1 MDLRG
6 FLLLAEIVPPI
17 ELQRPKGTALINLA
31 VAGLIV
37 TALYFAREILVP
49 VALAVL
55 FSFVLAPFVIRLQ
68 SWRVPRRLSVLVAV
82 FVGFSIIFS
91 LGGLMV
97 SQANRLAEELPGYQ
111 QTLRDKIQN
120 LRGVAAGGSGTLE
133 RASKV
138 LRELDSELHNPAR
151 GQVIDGLR
159 RQPNDKPIPVEIR
172 QPDPGTL
179 TTLVAIIQPLIQPLT
194 TTGIVII
201 FVIFILMQRQ
211 DLRNRFIR
219 LAGSHDMQ
227 RTTAALDDA
236 GQRLSR
242 LFLNQIIVNAS
253 FGLLIGI
260 GLQLIGVPSA
270 PLWGLIAMILRFVPY
285 VGTPISAVF
294 PLILAAAVGS
304 GWEMLLMTVALFA
317 TLQVFAAQV
326 VEPQV
331 YGRSSGL
338 SPVAIVL
345 SASFWTWL
353 WGPIGL
359 VLATPLTVC
368 LVVVGRHVDRLQF
381 LDVLLGNE
389 PALTPPQLAYQRMLA
404 GDPIEASQQ
413 AQTFLGDAS
422 LEDYYDT
429 IMLDGLRLAE
439 ADARL
444 GRLDRERMDRVLATV
459 HEVVDDLATHEDR
472 PVVEAEEV
480 ETSPL
485 ARLDA
490 DAGIADQRA
499 GAMAATGRRAVPSRL
514 RQARRSRRRDSRPDH
529 DPPRAR
535 RRRRDRRRAV
545 DVAVFLARP
554 VAGRRLVHLLPRQA
568 VRRDDSIHG
577 PQAEQEEQG
586 RPHHHRAARQRERRG
601 DAGNARY
608 HDGGRRFQQRRGPDR
623 RDRLQGRPRRGS
635 PVPGPTRSRSTEG
648 YALNQSLRVAGE
660 GKKQA
665 GCRQRARN
673 DLDRAA
679 ELQAPC
685 ADDVHQ
691 RDRGEHQGG

>member
-1 MDLRG
+1 MADS
-6 FLLLAEIVPPI
+6 VPPI
-17 ELQRPKGTALINLA
+17 KLEQPRGTALINIA
-31 VAGLIV
+31 VAGLII

-68 SWRVPRRLSVLVAV
+68 SWRVPRTLSVLVAV

-111 QTLRDKIQN
+111 QTLREKIQG

-138 LRELDSELHNPAR
+138 LRELDSELQNPAR
-151 GQVIDGLR
+151 GQMIDGLR
-159 RQPNDKPIPVEIR
+159 RQPLDKPIPVEIR

-194 TTGIVII
+194 TTGIVVI
-201 FVIFILMQRQ
+201 FVIFILLQRQ

-253 FGLLIGI
+253 FGVVIGI
-260 GLQLIGVPSA
+260 GLALIGVPSA

-285 VGTPISAVF
+285 VGSPISAVF
-294 PLILAAAVGS
+294 PLILAAAVGT
-304 GWEMLLMTVALFA
+304 GWGMLVMTAALFG
-317 TLQVFAAQV
+317 TLQLIAGQV
-326 VEPQV
+326 IEPLV

-338 SPVAIVL
+338 SPVAIVI

-389 PALTPPQLAYQRMLA
+389 PALTPPQLVYQRMLA

-413 AQTFLGDAS
+413 AQTFLADEP
-422 LEDYYDT
+422 LEKYYDAV
-429 IMLDGLRLAE
+429 MLDGLRLAE

-444 GRLDRERMDRVLATV
+444 GRLNRERMDRVLATV
-459 HEVVDDLATHEDR
+459 QEVVDDLQSHEDR
-472 PVVEAEEV
+472 VPTEAEIV
-480 ETSPL
+480 DTRSDL
-485 ARLDA
+485 ARLEPVAEIAAAIPLLERWKKPGAVLCIPGSGKLDEAASLILAQILTRRGIAASAETA
-490 DAGIADQRA
+490 DALSMSRFFSLDLSQAAAFCICYVGKPSDAMIQYTVRRLSKKSRGGRIIIALLGTENDA
-499 GAMAATGRRAVPSRL
+499 VTPGTKEITTAVGNFGLVADVIAEAAAEDSSASAAMAEA
-514 RQARRSRRRDSRPDH
+514 
-529 DPPRAR
+529 
-535 RRRRDRRRAV
+535 
-545 DVAVFLARP
+545 
-554 VAGRRLVHLLPRQA
+554 
-568 VRRDDSIHG
+568 
-577 PQAEQEEQG
+577 
-586 RPHHHRAARQRERRG
+586 
-601 DAGNARY
+601 N
-608 HDGGRRFQQRRGPDR
+608 
-623 RDRLQGRPRRGS
+623 
-635 PVPGPTRSRSTEG
+635 
-648 YALNQSLRVAGE
+648 RVA
-660 GKKQA
+660 
-665 GCRQRARN
+665 
-673 DLDRAA
+673 A
-679 ELQAPC
+679 E
-685 ADDVHQ
+685 H
-691 RDRGEHQGG
+691 

>member
-1 MDLRG
+1 
-6 FLLLAEIVPPI
+6 LADVASTIKLKQPP
-17 ELQRPKGTALINLA
+17 GTALINLA
-31 VAGLIV
+31 FAALIV
-37 TALYFAREILVP
+37 TVLYFAREVLVP

-68 SWRVPRRLSVLVAV
+68 SLRFPRTLSVLVAV

-111 QTLRDKIQN
+111 QTLREKIQG

-138 LRELDSELHNPAR
+138 LRELDTELQNPAR
-151 GQVIDGLR
+151 EQAIEGLR
-159 RQPNDKPIPVEIR
+159 RQPLDRPIPVEIR

-194 TTGIVII
+194 TTGIVVI
-201 FVIFILMQRQ
+201 FVIFILLQRQ

-253 FGLLIGI
+253 FGLIIGI
-260 GLQLIGVPSA
+260 GLHLIGVPSA
-270 PLWGLIAMILRFVPY
+270 PLWGLIAVILRFVPY
-285 VGTPISAVF
+285 VGSAISAVF

-304 GWEMLLMTVALFA
+304 GWGMLLMTAALFG
-317 TLQVFAAQV
+317 TLQLIVGQV
-326 VEPQV
+326 VEPLV

-338 SPVAIVL
+338 SPVAIVI

-381 LDVLLGNE
+381 LDVLLGNQ
-389 PALTPPQLAYQRMLA
+389 PALTPPQLVYQRMLA
-404 GDPIEASQQ
+404 GDPVEASQQ
-413 AQTFLGDAS
+413 AQSHLESAS

-429 IMLDGLRLAE
+429 ILLNGLRLAE

-444 GRLDRERMDRVLATV
+444 GRLDRERIERILTTV
-459 HEVVDDLATHEDR
+459 NEVVDDLETHEDR
-472 PVVEAEEV
+472 PPSEV
-480 ETSPL
+480 LVADSRSNL
-485 ARLDA
+485 ARLEPVIELGLTTALLERWERDGAVLCIPGAGKLDEAAAIVLAQMLKRRGIGSLAEAA
-490 DAGIADQRA
+490 DALSMSRFFSLELSQAAAFCICYVGKPSDAMIQYTVRRLSKRSKGGRIIIALLGDGDDA
-499 GAMAATGRRAVPSRL
+499 VTPGAI
-514 RQARRSRRRDSRPDH
+514 
-529 DPPRAR
+529 
-535 RRRRDRRRAV
+535 
-545 DVAVFLARP
+545 DVTT
-554 VAGRRLVHLLPRQA
+554 VAG
-568 VRRDDSIHG
+568 
-577 PQAEQEEQG
+577 
-586 RPHHHRAARQRERRG
+586 
-601 DAGNARY
+601 N
-608 HDGGRRFQQRRGPDR
+608 F
-623 RDRLQGRPRRGS
+623 GS
-635 PVPGPTRSRSTEG
+635 VVDFVVETAIENSRS
-648 YALNQSLRVAGE
+648 
-660 GKKQA
+660 
-665 GCRQRARN
+665 
-673 DLDRAA
+673 A
-679 ELQAPC
+679 EMLKPKAEP
-685 ADDVHQ
+685 VLVEVE
-691 RDRGEHQGG
+691 R

>member
-1 MDLRG
+1 MAQSRTRANHRW
-6 FLLLAEIVPPI
+6 LA
-17 ELQRPKGTALINLA
+17 A
-31 VAGLIV
+31 
-37 TALYFAREILVP
+37 
-49 VALAVL
+49 
-55 FSFVLAPFVIRLQ
+55 
-68 SWRVPRRLSVLVAV
+68 
-82 FVGFSIIFS
+82 
-91 LGGLMV
+91 
-97 SQANRLAEELPGYQ
+97 
-111 QTLRDKIQN
+111 
-120 LRGVAAGGSGTLE
+120 
-133 RASKV
+133 
-138 LRELDSELHNPAR
+138 
-151 GQVIDGLR
+151 
-159 RQPNDKPIPVEIR
+159 QPNDRPIPVEIR

-219 LAGSHDMQ
+219 LAGSQDMQ

-294 PLILAAAVGS
+294 PLILAAAVGA

-338 SPVAIVL
+338 SPVAIVI

-389 PALTPPQLAYQRMLA
+389 PALTPPQLVYQRMLA

-422 LEDYYDT
+422 LEEYYDT

-444 GRLDRERMDRVLATV
+444 GRLNRERMDRVLATV
-459 HEVVDDLATHEDR
+459 HEVVDDLESHEDR
-472 PVVEAEEV
+472 AVVEVEEV

-485 ARLDA
+485 ARLDTDTELPASLPERWQRPGAVLCIPGSGKLDEAAAVILAQIMTRRGLGAAAEKA
-490 DAGIADQRA
+490 DALSMSRFFSLDLSSAAAFCICYVGKPSDAMIQYTVRRLSKKSKGGRIIISLLGSESDAVTPGTRDITTVVGNFSAVADLIAETA
-499 GAMAATGRRAVPSRL
+499 IKAARAVETHPGGGTV
-514 RQARRSRRRDSRPDH
+514 
-529 DPPRAR
+529 
-535 RRRRDRRRAV
+535 AV
-545 DVAVFLARP
+545 D
-554 VAGRRLVHLLPRQA
+554 
-568 VRRDDSIHG
+568 
-577 PQAEQEEQG
+577 
-586 RPHHHRAARQRERRG
+586 
-601 DAGNARY
+601 
-608 HDGGRRFQQRRGPDR
+608 
-623 RDRLQGRPRRGS
+623 
-635 PVPGPTRSRSTEG
+635 
-648 YALNQSLRVAGE
+648 
-660 GKKQA
+660 
-665 GCRQRARN
+665 
-673 DLDRAA
+673 
-679 ELQAPC
+679 
-685 ADDVHQ
+685 
-691 RDRGEHQGG
+691 

>member
-1 MDLRG
+1 LNALADTVPLIKLPPPRG
-6 FLLLAEIVPPI
+6 N
-17 ELQRPKGTALINLA
+17 ALVNLA

-37 TALYFAREILVP
+37 TALYFAREVLVP

-68 SWRVPRRLSVLVAV
+68 SWRVPRQLSVLVAV

-111 QTLRDKIQN
+111 QTLREKIQG
-120 LRGVAAGGSGTLE
+120 LRGVAASGSGTLE

-138 LRELDSELHNPAR
+138 LRELDSELQNPAR
-151 GQVIDGLR
+151 GQALVDGLR
-159 RQPNDKPIPVEIR
+159 RQPLDRPIPVEIR

-194 TTGIVII
+194 TTGVVVI
-201 FVIFILMQRQ
+201 FVIFILLQRQ

-253 FGLLIGI
+253 FGLIIGI

-270 PLWGLIAMILRFVPY
+270 PLWGLVAMILRFVPY
-285 VGTPISAVF
+285 VGSPISAVF

-304 GWEMLLMTVALFA
+304 GWGMLLMTVALFA
-317 TLQVFAAQV
+317 TLQLIAGQV
-326 VEPQV
+326 VEPLV

-338 SPVAIVL
+338 SPVAIVI

-381 LDVLLGNE
+381 LDVLFGNE
-389 PALTPPQLAYQRMLA
+389 PALTPPQLVYQRMLA

-413 AQTFLGDAS
+413 AQAFLADAS
-422 LEDYYDT
+422 LDDYYDT
-429 IMLDGLRLAE
+429 IMLPGLRLAE

-444 GRLDRERMDRVLATV
+444 GRLDGERLDRILATV
-459 HEVVDDLATHEDR
+459 SEVVDDLDSHEDQL
-472 PVVEAEEV
+472 PEADLV
-480 ETSPL
+480 DTRSDL
-485 ARLDA
+485 ARLEPLADTETPAPLPKLWQQPGAVLCIPGSGKLDEAAALVLVQMLKRRGIGAAAETA
-490 DAGIADQRA
+490 DALSMSRFFSLDLSQPTALCICY
-499 GAMAATGRRAVPSRL
+499 TGKPSDAII
-514 RQARRSRRRDSRPDH
+514 QYT
-529 DPPRAR
+529 
-535 RRRRDRRRAV
+535 V
-545 DVAVFLARP
+545 
-554 VAGRRLVHLLPRQA
+554 RRLSKKSR
-568 VRRDDSIHG
+568 
-577 PQAEQEEQG
+577 
-586 RPHHHRAARQRERRG
+586 
-601 DAGNARY
+601 
-608 HDGGRRFQQRRGPDR
+608 GGRIIIALLGDVSDAVTPGTIDITTVLGNFSEVADSVGEMAIEKPRLAAPDP
-623 RDRLQGRPRRGS
+623 GR
-635 PVPGPTRSRSTEG
+635 VP
-648 YALNQSLRVAGE
+648 
-660 GKKQA
+660 
-665 GCRQRARN
+665 
-673 DLDRAA
+673 DLAA
-679 ELQAPC
+679 
-685 ADDVHQ
+685 H
-691 RDRGEHQGG
+691 

>member
-1 MDLRG
+1 LADPASTIKLQQPRG
-6 FLLLAEIVPPI
+6 H
-17 ELQRPKGTALINLA
+17 ALINLA
-31 VAGLIV
+31 VAALIV
-37 TALYFAREILVP
+37 TALYFAREVLVP

-68 SWRVPRRLSVLVAV
+68 SWRVPRTLSVLVAV

-111 QTLRDKIQN
+111 QTLREKIQG

-133 RASKV
+133 RASRV
-138 LRELDSELHNPAR
+138 LRELDTELQNPAR
-151 GQVIDGLR
+151 GQPAEDGLR
-159 RQPNDKPIPVEIR
+159 RQPLDKPIPVEIR

-194 TTGIVII
+194 TTGIVVI
-201 FVIFILMQRQ
+201 FVIFILLQRQ

-219 LAGSHDMQ
+219 LAGSQDMQ

-253 FGLLIGI
+253 FGLIIGI

-270 PLWGLIAMILRFVPY
+270 PLWGLVAMILRFVPY
-285 VGTPISAVF
+285 VGSPISAVF

-304 GWEMLLMTVALFA
+304 GWGMLLMTAALFG
-317 TLQVFAAQV
+317 TLQLIAGQV
-326 VEPQV
+326 VEPLV

-338 SPVAIVL
+338 SPVAIVI

-381 LDVLLGNE
+381 FDVLLGNE
-389 PALTPPQLAYQRMLA
+389 PALTPPQLIYQRMLA

-413 AQTFLGDAS
+413 AQDYLGGAS

-429 IMLDGLRLAE
+429 IMLNGLRLAE

-444 GRLDRERMDRVLATV
+444 GRLDRDRIDRILATV
-459 HEVVDDLATHEDR
+459 TEVVDDLELHEDR
-472 PVVEAEEV
+472 LPADEDPAEL
-480 ETSPL
+480 SSGL
-485 ARLDA
+485 ARLEHATDSEAPTPLPERWQRPGAVLCIPGAGKLDEAAVLVLAQMLKRRGIGAAAETA
-490 DAGIADQRA
+490 DALSMSRFFSLDLSQAAAFCICYVGKPSD
-499 GAMAATGRRAVPSRL
+499 AMIQYTV
-514 RQARRSRRRDSRPDH
+514 
-529 DPPRAR
+529 
-535 RRRRDRRRAV
+535 
-545 DVAVFLARP
+545 
-554 VAGRRLVHLLPRQA
+554 RRL
-568 VRRDDSIHG
+568 SKKSK
-577 PQAEQEEQG
+577 
-586 RPHHHRAARQRERRG
+586 
-601 DAGNARY
+601 
-608 HDGGRRFQQRRGPDR
+608 GGRIIIALLGLESDAVTP
-623 RDRLQGRPRRGS
+623 
-635 PVPGPTRSRSTEG
+635 PTIDITTVNGDFST
-648 YALNQSLRVAGE
+648 VAAFIAE
-660 GKKQA
+660 S
-665 GCRQRARN
+665 
-673 DLDRAA
+673 AA
-679 ELQAPC
+679 ENPLPASIAEAGQLSLAAQAIT
-685 ADDVHQ
+685 
-691 RDRGEHQGG
+691 R

>member
-1 MDLRG
+1 MADTASPIKLQQSRG
-6 FLLLAEIVPPI
+6 H
-17 ELQRPKGTALINLA
+17 ALTNLA
-31 VAGLIV
+31 VAALIV
-37 TALYFAREILVP
+37 TALYFAREVLVP

-68 SWRVPRRLSVLVAV
+68 SWRVPRTLSVLIAV

-91 LGGLMV
+91 MGGLMV

-111 QTLRDKIQN
+111 QTLREKIQG

-138 LRELDSELHNPAR
+138 LRELDTELQNPAR
-151 GQVIDGLR
+151 GQAAIDGLR
-159 RQPNDKPIPVEIR
+159 RQPLDRPIPVEIR

-194 TTGIVII
+194 TTGIVVI
-201 FVIFILMQRQ
+201 FVIFILLQRQ

-219 LAGSHDMQ
+219 LAGSQDMQ

-253 FGLLIGI
+253 FGLIIGI

-270 PLWGLIAMILRFVPY
+270 PLWGLLAMILRFVPY
-285 VGTPISAVF
+285 VGSPISAVF

-304 GWEMLLMTVALFA
+304 GWGMLVMTAALFG
-317 TLQVFAAQV
+317 TLQLIAGQV
-326 VEPQV
+326 VEPLV

-338 SPVAIVL
+338 SPVAIVI

-381 LDVLLGNE
+381 FDVLLGNE
-389 PALTPPQLAYQRMLA
+389 PALTPPQLVYQRMLA

-413 AQTFLGDAS
+413 AQTYLAGAS

-444 GRLDRERMDRVLATV
+444 GRLDRERIDRILATV
-459 HEVVDDLATHEDR
+459 TEVVDDLEPHEDR
-472 PVVEAEEV
+472 LPTEALAPELA
-480 ETSPL
+480 SGL
-485 ARLDA
+485 ARLEQVTDVGSSTPLLERWERPGAVLCIPGSGRLDEAAVLILTQMLKRLGIGAAAETA
-490 DAGIADQRA
+490 DALSMSRFFSLDLSQAAAFCICYVGKPSDAMIQYTVRRLSKKSKGGRIIIALLGSASDAVTPGTIDITTVVGNFGSVAEFVAETAVQNSRSQEA
-499 GAMAATGRRAVPSRL
+499 SIPDAA
-514 RQARRSRRRDSRPDH
+514 Q
-529 DPPRAR
+529 
-535 RRRRDRRRAV
+535 
-545 DVAVFLARP
+545 VAVA
-554 VAGRRLVHLLPRQA
+554 AGH
-568 VRRDDSIHG
+568 
-577 PQAEQEEQG
+577 
-586 RPHHHRAARQRERRG
+586 
-601 DAGNARY
+601 
-608 HDGGRRFQQRRGPDR
+608 
-623 RDRLQGRPRRGS
+623 
-635 PVPGPTRSRSTEG
+635 
-648 YALNQSLRVAGE
+648 
-660 GKKQA
+660 
-665 GCRQRARN
+665 
-673 DLDRAA
+673 
-679 ELQAPC
+679 
-685 ADDVHQ
+685 
-691 RDRGEHQGG
+691 

>member
-1 MDLRG
+1 MTEVHRPPRIERYLADPASTIKLQQPRG
-6 FLLLAEIVPPI
+6 N
-17 ELQRPKGTALINLA
+17 ALINLA
-31 VAGLIV
+31 VAALIV
-37 TALYFAREILVP
+37 TALYFAREVLVP

-68 SWRVPRRLSVLVAV
+68 SWRVPRTLSVLVAV

-111 QTLRDKIQN
+111 QTLREKIQG

-133 RASKV
+133 RASRV
-138 LRELDSELHNPAR
+138 LRELDTELQNPAR
-151 GQVIDGLR
+151 GQLAEDGLR
-159 RQPNDKPIPVEIR
+159 RQPLDKPIPVEIR

-194 TTGIVII
+194 TTGIVVI
-201 FVIFILMQRQ
+201 FVIFILLQRQ

-219 LAGSHDMQ
+219 LAGSQDMQ

-253 FGLLIGI
+253 FGLIIGI

-270 PLWGLIAMILRFVPY
+270 PLWGLVAMILRFVPY
-285 VGTPISAVF
+285 VGSPISAVF

-304 GWEMLLMTVALFA
+304 GWGMLLMTAALFG
-317 TLQVFAAQV
+317 TLQLIAGQV
-326 VEPQV
+326 VEPLV

-338 SPVAIVL
+338 SPVAIVI

-381 LDVLLGNE
+381 FDVLLGNE
-389 PALTPPQLAYQRMLA
+389 PALTPPQLIYQRMLA

-413 AQTFLGDAS
+413 AQDYLGGAS

-429 IMLDGLRLAE
+429 IMLNGLRLAE

-444 GRLDRERMDRVLATV
+444 GRLDRDRIDRILATV
-459 HEVVDDLATHEDR
+459 TEVVDDLELHEDR
-472 PVVEAEEV
+472 LPADEDPAEL
-480 ETSPL
+480 SSGL
-485 ARLDA
+485 ARLEHATDSEALTPLPERWERPGAVLCIPGAGKLDEAAVLVLTQMLKRRGIGAAAETA
-490 DAGIADQRA
+490 DALSMSRFFSLDLSQAAAFCICYVGKPSD
-499 GAMAATGRRAVPSRL
+499 AMIQYTV
-514 RQARRSRRRDSRPDH
+514 
-529 DPPRAR
+529 
-535 RRRRDRRRAV
+535 
-545 DVAVFLARP
+545 
-554 VAGRRLVHLLPRQA
+554 RRL
-568 VRRDDSIHG
+568 SKKSK
-577 PQAEQEEQG
+577 
-586 RPHHHRAARQRERRG
+586 
-601 DAGNARY
+601 
-608 HDGGRRFQQRRGPDR
+608 GGRIIIALLGLESDAVTP
-623 RDRLQGRPRRGS
+623 
-635 PVPGPTRSRSTEG
+635 PTIDITTVNGDFST
-648 YALNQSLRVAGE
+648 VAAFIAE
-660 GKKQA
+660 S
-665 GCRQRARN
+665 
-673 DLDRAA
+673 AA
-679 ELQAPC
+679 ENPLPASIPEAGQLSLAAQAIT
-685 ADDVHQ
+685 
-691 RDRGEHQGG
+691 R

>member
-1 MDLRG
+1 M
-6 FLLLAEIVPPI
+6 
-17 ELQRPKGTALINLA
+17 
-31 VAGLIV
+31 
-37 TALYFAREILVP
+37 
-49 VALAVL
+49 L

-151 GQVIDGLR
+151 GQAIDGLR

-368 LVVVGRHVDRLQF
+368 LVVIGRHVDRLQF

-389 PALTPPQLAYQRMLA
+389 PALTPPQLVYQRMLA

-413 AQTFLGDAS
+413 AQTFLGDAA

-444 GRLDRERMDRVLATV
+444 GRLDRERMDRIVATV
-459 HEVVDDLATHEDR
+459 HEIVDDLATHEDR
-472 PVVEAEEV
+472 PQVETEEV

-485 ARLDA
+485 ARLDT
-490 DAGIADQRA
+490 DPELPTSVPERWQQP
-499 GAMAATGRRAVPSRL
+499 GAVLCLPGSGKLDEAAAVILAQIMNAPG
-514 RQARRSRRRDSRPDH
+514 ARRH
-529 DPPRAR
+529 
-535 RRRRDRRRAV
+535 RRDRRRAV
-545 DVAVFLARP
+545 DVAVLLARP
-554 VAGRRLVHLLPRQA
+554 VAGRRLVHLLRRQA
-568 VRRDDSIHG
+568 LRRDDSVHG
-577 PQAEQEEQG
+577 PQTEQEEQG
-586 RPHHHRAARQRERRG
+586 RPHHHRAAWQRERRG
-601 DAGNARY
+601 HAGNARY

-623 RDRLQGRPRRGS
+623 RDRVQDRPRRGS
-635 PVPGPTRSRSTEG
+635 PCRGRQDPRRCRARLRRVFR
-648 YALNQSLRVAGE
+648 YALNQPLASPVKEKYSPAAVSTQETISMPVSNSRPFTPIICTSEIAESTSAAASIQRGQFLR
-660 GKKQA
+660 
-665 GCRQRARN
+665 R
-673 DLDRAA
+673 RAA
-679 ELQAPC
+679 SQTK
-685 ADDVHQ
+685 
-691 RDRGEHQGG
+691 

>member
-1 MDLRG
+1 
-6 FLLLAEIVPPI
+6 
-17 ELQRPKGTALINLA
+17 LQQPKGTALINLA

-68 SWRVPRRLSVLVAV
+68 SWRVPRTLSVLVAV

-111 QTLRDKIQN
+111 QTLREKIQG

-138 LRELDSELHNPAR
+138 LRELDSELQNPAR
-151 GQVIDGLR
+151 GQAIDGLR
-159 RQPNDKPIPVEIR
+159 RQPLDKPIPVEIR

-194 TTGIVII
+194 TTGIVVI
-201 FVIFILMQRQ
+201 FVIFILLQRQ

-219 LAGSHDMQ
+219 LAGSQDMQ

-260 GLQLIGVPSA
+260 GLALIGVPSA

-285 VGTPISAVF
+285 VGSPISAVF

-304 GWEMLLMTVALFA
+304 GWSMLMMTAALFG
-317 TLQVFAAQV
+317 TLQLIAAQV
-326 VEPQV
+326 VEPLV

-338 SPVAIVL
+338 SPVAIVV

-389 PALTPPQLAYQRMLA
+389 PALTPPQLLYQRMLA
-404 GDPIEASQQ
+404 GDPIESSQQ
-413 AQTFLGDAS
+413 AQTFLADAP

-444 GRLDRERMDRVLATV
+444 DRLDRERMDRILATV
-459 HEVVDDLATHEDR
+459 HEVVDDLEAHED
-472 PVVEAEEV
+472 PLPGEDEVVD
-480 ETSPL
+480 TRSDL
-485 ARLDA
+485 ARLEPLADVAAVPLPERWRRPGAVLCIPGSGKLDEAAAVILAQILNRRGIGGTAETA
-490 DAGIADQRA
+490 DALSMSRFFSLDLSQAAAFCICYVGKPSDAMIQYTVRRLSKKSKGGRIIIALLGNESDAVTPGTRDITA
-499 GAMAATGRRAVPSRL
+499 VVGNFGLVADFIAETAA
-514 RQARRSRRRDSRPDH
+514 QRSRASAAAIVEADE
-529 DPPRAR
+529 
-535 RRRRDRRRAV
+535 
-545 DVAVFLARP
+545 VAVT
-554 VAGRRLVHLLPRQA
+554 
-568 VRRDDSIHG
+568 
-577 PQAEQEEQG
+577 AEQ
-586 RPHHHRAARQRERRG
+586 
-601 DAGNARY
+601 
-608 HDGGRRFQQRRGPDR
+608 
-623 RDRLQGRPRRGS
+623 
-635 PVPGPTRSRSTEG
+635 
-648 YALNQSLRVAGE
+648 
-660 GKKQA
+660 
-665 GCRQRARN
+665 
-673 DLDRAA
+673 
-679 ELQAPC
+679 
-685 ADDVHQ
+685 
-691 RDRGEHQGG
+691 

>member
-1 MDLRG
+1 LTEVTIDLRG
-6 FLLLAEIVPPI
+6 LLRLADITPSIKLKQPP
-17 ELQRPKGTALINLA
+17 GTALINLA
-31 VAGLIV
+31 VAALIV

-68 SWRVPRRLSVLVAV
+68 SWRLPRTLSVLVAV

-111 QTLRDKIQN
+111 QTLREKIQG

-138 LRELDSELHNPAR
+138 LRELDTELQNPAR
-151 GQVIDGLR
+151 GQAIDGLR
-159 RQPNDKPIPVEIR
+159 RQPLDKPIPVEIR

-194 TTGIVII
+194 TTGIVVI
-201 FVIFILMQRQ
+201 FVIFILLQRQ

-253 FGLLIGI
+253 FGLIIGI
-260 GLQLIGVPSA
+260 GLHLIGVPSA

-285 VGTPISAVF
+285 VGSAISAIF

-304 GWEMLLMTVALFA
+304 GWGMLLMTAALFG
-317 TLQVFAAQV
+317 TLQLIVGQV
-326 VEPQV
+326 VEPLV

-338 SPVAIVL
+338 SPVAIVI

-389 PALTPPQLAYQRMLA
+389 PALTPPQLVYQRMLA
-404 GDPIEASQQ
+404 GDPVEASQQ
-413 AQTFLGDAS
+413 AQAHLAEAS

-429 IMLDGLRLAE
+429 ILLNGLRLAE
-439 ADARL
+439 ADARI
-444 GRLDRERMDRVLATV
+444 GRLDRERIERVLATV
-459 HEVVDDLATHEDR
+459 NEVVDDLEMHEDR
-472 PVVEAEEV
+472 PPSEVVVADLR
-480 ETSPL
+480 SNL
-485 ARLDA
+485 ARLEPVADIGLTTALLGRWEGPGAVLCIPGAGKLDEAAALVLAQMLKRRGIGGLAETA
-490 DAGIADQRA
+490 DALSMSRFFSLDLSQAAAFCICYVGKPSDAMIQYTVRRLSKRTKGGRIIIALLGDGSDAVTPGTIDVTTVIGNFGDVVNFVVETAIENSRSA
-499 GAMAATGRRAVPSRL
+499 ETIKPEAAPVAVP
-514 RQARRSRRRDSRPDH
+514 
-529 DPPRAR
+529 
-535 RRRRDRRRAV
+535 
-545 DVAVFLARP
+545 
-554 VAGRRLVHLLPRQA
+554 AG
-568 VRRDDSIHG
+568 
-577 PQAEQEEQG
+577 
-586 RPHHHRAARQRERRG
+586 
-601 DAGNARY
+601 
-608 HDGGRRFQQRRGPDR
+608 
-623 RDRLQGRPRRGS
+623 
-635 PVPGPTRSRSTEG
+635 
-648 YALNQSLRVAGE
+648 
-660 GKKQA
+660 
-665 GCRQRARN
+665 
-673 DLDRAA
+673 
-679 ELQAPC
+679 
-685 ADDVHQ
+685 
-691 RDRGEHQGG
+691 